1 MDEREAVVYRQLA
14 IPVSVF
20 DRIKAVQR
28 RHEARQGERLTIMGS
43 VALIVREH
51 LRNEEREEHE
61 REQQQGTSR
70 AR

>member
-43 VALIVREH
+43 VALI
-51 LRNEEREEHE
+51 ERG
-61 REQQQGTSR
+61 RRQLS
-70 AR
+70 